1 VTRVEKWFT
10 SFGFAVR
17 KAYRKILTAKPSV
30 FVVAITVVAVSLFLL
45 GGGVYDFI
53 AQPLPAYS
61 YGQTIL
67 FFYPFTLSGQAII
80 ESIGVMIAYAMG
92 FAGLLL
98 LYQSTKYAYKP
109 RQAYMM
115 LLVGVV
121 LIVIAY
127 FYVEGLLSSKLSVG
141 Q

>member
-1 VTRVEKWFT
+1 MTRVEKWFT

-17 KAYRKILTAKPSV
+17 KAYKRIVTIKPSV
-30 FVVAITVVAVSLFLL
+30 FIVAVTVVAVSLFLL
-45 GGGVYDFI
+45 GGGVYDLTE
-53 AQPLPAYS
+53 QPLPAYS
-61 YGQTIL
+61 YGQKIL
-67 FFYPFTLSGQAII
+67 FYYPFTLSGQAII

-92 FAGLLL
+92 FAGMLLT
-98 LYQSTKYAYKP
+98 YQSTKYAYKP

-121 LIVIAY
+121 LIVVAY
-127 FYVEGLLSSKLSVG
+127 FYVEGLISTKLSTG

>member
-17 KAYRKILTAKPSV
+17 KAYWKIVTVKPSV
-30 FVVAITVVAVSLFLL
+30 FIVAISVVAVSLFLL

-53 AQPLPAYS
+53 EQPLPAYS

-67 FFYPFTLSGQAII
+67 FYYPFTLQGQAII

-92 FAGLLL
+92 FAGMLLT
-98 LYQSTKYAYKP
+98 YQSTKYAYKP

-115 LLVGVV
+115 LLIGVV

-127 FYVEGLLSSKLSVG
+127 FYVEGLVSSKLNTG
-141 Q
+141 T